1 MIFKNNFL
9 IFIFNI
15 ILKLLKN
22 INIIFFYIKR
32 IFLKY
37 PKKPKTEIISRRSF
51 NLFTV
56 FGIFQIVFYFFAATH
71 FFNR

>member
-37 PKKPKTEIISRRSF
+37 PKTEIISRRSF